1 MQWYELQ
8 ALDLATDYL
17 ACYRLTL
24 SFSWEL
30 RSKRTCKYWNCLAG
44 RLKIRSRRVDIPRYV
59 RLCDRDIQNIL
70 STCGAL
76 CVRKCMRRL
85 PSWENWRVLQIREER
100 ERWPE
105 RSFIAMHLIF
115 TVLPDDFKGT
125 LRNQRGLKDHL
136 GEDPGRG
143 IRNLDPGRD
152 IEIKR

>member
-1 MQWYELQ
+1 
-8 ALDLATDYL
+8 
-17 ACYRLTL
+17 
-24 SFSWEL
+24 
-30 RSKRTCKYWNCLAG
+30 
-44 RLKIRSRRVDIPRYV
+44 
-59 RLCDRDIQNIL
+59 
-70 STCGAL
+70 
-76 CVRKCMRRL
+76 MRRL

-100 ERWPE
+100 ERWTE

-152 IEIKR
+152 IEIKRQETEFNSTTAAPYKIGQSVAVSQAITTSGFPTINLGGGTVSEDQQLP